1 MIKFKLMKLDIEKSD
16 EKMKCQVAANSTQLM
31 YGSWQAKGK
40 CLHDAS
46 CRGLVEDIG
55 NAVAAAS
62 ATVASSVSGEDGET
76 CSVA

>member
-1 MIKFKLMKLDIEKSD
+1 V
-16 EKMKCQVAANSTQLM
+16 VASSTQLM

-40 CLHDAS
+40 CRHDDAS

-55 NAVAAAS
+55 NAAA
-62 ATVASSVSGEDGET
+62 ATVASSDSGEGGET